1 MKKTEQKLIIECV
14 KTFQEACKLLK
25 RDSKILPSVVGLPRK
40 CQKSIIAHYKLL
52 VIAEALN
59 QGWKPDWKDTSQYKY
74 EPIFEMDKPG
84 FGFSY
89 SLFSDWDS
97 TSSVGSLL
105 TYKSSELAKY
115 AGTHFLKLY
124 REYFEGK

>member
-1 MKKTEQKLIIECV
+1 MKKTEQKPVMECV
-14 KTFQEACKLLK
+14 KTFQDACKLLK
-25 RDSKILPSVVGLPRK
+25 RDPKILPTVIGLPRK
-40 CQKSIIAHYKLL
+40 CQKSIVAHYKLM

-59 QGWKPDWKDTSQYKY
+59 QGWKPNWKDTSQYKY

-84 FGFSY
+84 FGFSCTY
-89 SLFSDWDS
+89 SYYWRTFSY
-97 TSSVGSLL
+97 VGSLL

-124 REYFEGK
+124 KEYFEGK